1 MDVLIVCKAKKE
13 PNKYK
18 MNKLITKQKWLTQ
31 KGDFTKFKRGVL
43 IMFFLSTLGI
53 LQSFAQVKVSG
64 VVKESNGEP
73 LPGVSVKLK
82 GGQLATQTN
91 VNGQFNITVPGTD
104 AVLVFSYVGFV
115 AKEVKVGT
123 QTNLQINLVENAN
136 DLDEVVVIG
145 YGGQVKKR
153 DLTGSISSVSAK
165 VIEERQPI
173 NIFDA
178 LQGQAAGV
186 LVVNDGGAEPGATGS
201 IQIRGSSTLNGG
213 NAPLYV
219 IDGIIDEDGAGAM
232 INPADIASI
241 EVLKDASSASI
252 YGARSANGVI
262 LITTKKGKEGRSDV
276 NVSYNHLFGK
286 LAHSIPVSNSAEVR
300 LFRDLQKRP
309 NSNVDS
315 LNPAFNADNN
325 LQELLL
331 GNLGQKKELKVAAS
345 GANKNF
351 DYYTSLNYMDDKSI
365 ILNSWAKR
373 VQSRTNVGFKIS
385 DKLKYSN
392 NFSGSWQKLNSI
404 PIANTVRVV
413 IDRPANTLIYYPDGS
428 LASYIA
434 SKRNP
439 VANALLEKNLLEN
452 FTAQMTNRLEYQ
464 IYKDLRFTTLFSGK
478 LDPDQRIYFSPRY
491 ISDNKQKN
499 AGTNDLGKTFSW
511 EYQSYLN
518 YDKTFAKDHNI
529 SGMLG
534 FSAERRRY
542 DRIHTQYQNSVNE
555 EILVTLPSYIITTD
569 SKVFN
574 NTAGAKS
581 TASLFGRLGYNY
593 KGRYL
598 AQGSFRRDGS
608 SVFGPDNRWGD
619 FFSGSVAWR
628 FSDEKFMSWSKKFL
642 EDAKLRYSYGQLG
655 NDKIGLYDSFT
666 SVVFSGSYNGIGG
679 AAPGSTFGNNYIH
692 WEMTTQKDLG
702 LDLSFLKGRLGF
714 TADYYDKTTSAL
726 LYRQELPKET
736 GYSNVTVNLG
746 NIQNRGFEFV
756 VSGMPVVTKDFKWTV
771 NANVSFE
778 RNKILKLAD
787 GIPFVTGNRWYIEE
801 GGKIGNFYGYT
812 SLGVYSWNESNAYN
826 DNWEKLTLVLGSDG
840 NPLYEGGKP
849 VYTFNGQPYT
859 GTVHNMYSSDGAKLQ
874 GGDTEWLN
882 VKRDSIIDDNDQHVL
897 GNPTPNFYLGI
908 VNSINYKRFALT
920 FMFNG
925 SFGREVYNA
934 HKERQNNTSNTGAG
948 GPDLVYN
955 TWKQPGDIAK
965 YPAYGEKENRGNRKA
980 NQNSLYIEDASFIR
994 LSSARL
1000 SYTLEPNWA
1009 KKVYTKGI
1017 TAYVYGSNLLTWT
1030 NYTGYD
1036 PEFSSS
1042 NVLQPGLDDGRYP
1055 RRREIGFGINVN
1067 F

>member
-1 MDVLIVCKAKKE
+1 MSRLKE
-13 PNKYK
+13 QLSLVPFN
-18 MNKLITKQKWLTQ
+18 NRFRLLKLCLLTALALFVSI
-31 KGDFTKFKRGVL
+31 GET
-43 IMFFLSTLGI
+43 
-53 LQSFAQVKVSG
+53 FAQIKVTG
-64 VVKESNGEP
+64 VVKESKGEP
-73 LPGVSVKLK
+73 LPGVAVQVK
-82 GGQLATQTN
+82 GGQTGTQTN
-91 VNGQFNITVPGTD
+91 IDGQFSITVPNSD
-104 AVLVFSYVGFV
+104 AVLVFSYIGFLG
-115 AKEVKVGT
+115 KEVKVGA
-123 QTNLQINLVENAN
+123 QTAVNVMLIENAN

-165 VIEERQPI
+165 TIEERQPI
-173 NIFDA
+173 NVFDA

-201 IQIRGSSTLNGG
+201 IQIRGASTLNGG

-219 IDGIIDEDGAGAM
+219 IDGVIDVDGAGAM
-232 INPADIASI
+232 INPADIQSI

-252 YGARSANGVI
+252 YGARAANGVI
-262 LITTKKGKEGRSDV
+262 LITTKRGKEGRSDI
-276 NVSYNHLFGK
+276 NISYNHLFGK

-300 LFRDLQKRP
+300 LFRDLQNRP

-325 LQELLL
+325 LQDLLL
-331 GNLGQKKELKVAAS
+331 GNLGQKKELKVGAS
-345 GANKNF
+345 GANKSF
-351 DYYTSLNYMDDKSI
+351 DYYAGLSYLDDKSI

-373 VQSRTNVGFKIS
+373 LQTRVNVGYKLT

-392 NFSGSWQKLNSI
+392 NISGSWQKGNSV

-439 VANALLEKNLLEN
+439 VANALHEANLTES
-452 FTAQMTNRLEYQ
+452 FTAQFNNQLEYQ
-464 IYKDLRFTTLFSGK
+464 FYEDLKFTTLFNGR
-478 LDPDQRIYFSPRY
+478 LDDGQNIYFSPRFL
-491 ISDNKQKN
+491 SSGRNQN
-499 AGTNDLGKTFSW
+499 GGRNELGKRFSW
-511 EYQSYLN
+511 EAQAYFN
-518 YDKTFAKDHNI
+518 YNKTIVKDHNI
-529 SGMLG
+529 TALLG
-534 FSAERRRY
+534 FSTDRRRY
-542 DRIHTQYQNSVNE
+542 DRIHTRYQNSVNE
-555 EILVTLPSYIITTD
+555 EILVTLPAYIITTD
-569 SKVFN
+569 KSVFN
-574 NTAGAKS
+574 NFATANS
-581 TASLFGRLGYNY
+581 TVSLFSRLGYNY

-598 AQGSFRRDGS
+598 AQGSYRRDGS
-608 SVFGPDNRWGD
+608 SRFGKNSRWGN

-628 FSDEKFMSWSKKFL
+628 FSDENFMSWSKKFL

-655 NDKIGLYDSFT
+655 NDQIGDYESFT
-666 SVVFSGSYNGIGG
+666 SIAFSGSYNGIGG
-679 AAPGSTFGNNYIH
+679 AGPSETFGNNRIH
-692 WEMTTQKDLG
+692 WEMTTQKNLG

-714 TADYYDKTTSAL
+714 TADYYVKTTSDL
-726 LYRQELPKET
+726 LYRKELPKET
-736 GYSNVTVNLG
+736 GYSNVTVNIG
-746 NIQNRGFEFV
+746 DIQNKGFEFV
-756 VSGMPVVTKDFKWTV
+756 LSGMPVATKDFKWTV

-787 GIPFVTGNRWYIEE
+787 GIPFVTGTRWYVEE
-801 GGKIGNFYGYT
+801 GEKIGNFYGYT

-826 DNWEKLTLVLGSDG
+826 DNWEKLTVVLGNDG
-840 NPLYEGGKP
+840 NPLYVGGKP
-849 VYTFNGQPYT
+849 VYTYNGQPYT
-859 GTVHNMYSSDGAKLQ
+859 GTVHNMYSSDGNKLQ

-882 VKRDSIIDDNDQHVL
+882 VRKDSVINDADQHVL
-897 GNPTPNFYLGI
+897 GNPTPDFYLGI
-908 VNSINYKRFALT
+908 VNSLNYKRFALT

-925 SFGREVYNA
+925 SFGGEVYNS

-955 TWKQPGDIAK
+955 SWKKPGDIAK
-965 YPAYGEKENRGNRKA
+965 YPAYLEKEKRGNRKA
-980 NQNSLYIEDASFIR
+980 SQNSLYIEDASFIR

-1009 KKVYTKGI
+1009 KRIYTKGI
-1017 TAYVYGSNLLTWT
+1017 TAYVYGTNLLTWT